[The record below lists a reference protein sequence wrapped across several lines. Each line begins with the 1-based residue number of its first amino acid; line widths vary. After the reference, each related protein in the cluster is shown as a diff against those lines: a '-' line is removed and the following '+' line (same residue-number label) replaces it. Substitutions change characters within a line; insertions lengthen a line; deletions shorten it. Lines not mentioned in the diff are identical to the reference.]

1 MKLYDEI
8 RLAVREGKKCLPYLI
23 ITALMFAIVSAV
35 ASCLFLTAVNL
46 RRDYYDY
53 LDKQPHSDSLSLTPA
68 VILPVLRTSCRSAA
82 LIKLYICRRRIMMP
96 VYMCLT
102 AERKSG
108 FCKIFRCTSL
118 MSCLASPPAST
129 VK

>member
-46 RRDYYDY
+46 RRDYQRTVE
-53 LDKQPHSDSLSLTPA
+53 LAAERLRRKSVCGISRSLSGSVA
-68 VILPVLRTSCRSAA
+68 SSR
-82 LIKLYICRRRIMMP
+82 
-96 VYMCLT
+96 
-102 AERKSG
+102 SG
-108 FCKIFRCTSL
+108 FSVLQSL
-118 MSCLASPPAST
+118 
-129 VK
+129 

>member
-53 LDKQPHSDSLSLTPA
+53 LDKQTQGGHEFIVTCGYTAGVKDKLSECGFDKVVHL
-68 VILPVLRTSCRSAA
+68 SSA
-82 LIKLYICRRRIMMP
+82 

-108 FCKIFRCTSL
+108 FCKIFRCASL